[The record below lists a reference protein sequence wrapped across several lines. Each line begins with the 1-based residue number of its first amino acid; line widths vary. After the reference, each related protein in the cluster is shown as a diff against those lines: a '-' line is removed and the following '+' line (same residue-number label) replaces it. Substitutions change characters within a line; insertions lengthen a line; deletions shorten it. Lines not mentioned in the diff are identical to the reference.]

1 MQAFLHR
8 TLPASFPNNLD
19 KPLTAR
25 DFERLLNLLVFR
37 HQQYQRLNYLSG
49 QHFFRSSLNGYG
61 NYFGGYG
68 TIPFHPIQRSA
79 MFNQFDPRYTAF
91 SRSLPPV
98 PPPHSF
104 YAPYS
109 EQENMYQ
116 AQDPIGQYFGT
127 VKQSMSNLNDNK
139 QYYGLSHDRFET
151 NDLQRQKVNIL
162 EQGEYLPSDIREE
175 LLYKMLMLVIQ
186 PDSASFPVPVPEAST
201 IQEYFR
207 AATIPDTSNIE
218 PISKKPVR
226 SVQILGE
233 E

>member
-8 TLPASFPNNLD
+8 AIPASYPNNLD

-25 DFERLLNLLVFR
+25 DFERLLNLLIFR

-49 QHFFRSSLNGYG
+49 QHIFGNAFG
-61 NYFGGYG
+61 NYFGGYNP
-68 TIPFHPIQRSA
+68 IPYHQIQRSA
-79 MFNQFDPRYTAF
+79 LFNQFDPRYTPF

-98 PPPHSF
+98 PPPQSF

-127 VKQSMSNLNDNK
+127 VKQSVSNFNNNK
-139 QYYGLSHDRFET
+139 QYYGLNQERFET
-151 NDLQRQKVNIL
+151 NDLQRQKINIP

-175 LLYKMLMLVIQ
+175 LLYKMLMLAIQ
-186 PDSASFPVPVPEAST
+186 PDISGSIPAPEAST
-201 IQEYFR
+201 IQEYFK
-207 AATIPDTSNIE
+207 ATTIPNADTSPTE
-218 PISKKPVR
+218 TISKKPVR